1 MTSDSPSQ
9 KIGGTVKREA
19 GVKVTHNVPMLSIED
34 VFSEDAVCAWID
46 KVHAIHPDCTFSVE
60 TKIDGLSM
68 SLRYVK
74 EADGKLH
81 LQLAETRGDGL
92 IGEDVTANARVVGD
106 VLQVIDLPYDSLEL
120 RGEVYMSHE
129 DFEKY
134 NEEQAWKILKQ
145 DFEDGLFRVFFN
157 QKEYTSLSEEL
168 KPQEENELV
177 IIRLVMLT
185 GRLW

>member
-1 MTSDSPSQ
+1 MRVYVIKRKVSSD
-9 KIGGTVKREA
+9 RE
-19 GVKVTHNVPMLSIED
+19 LS
-34 VFSEDAVCAWID
+34 
-46 KVHAIHPDCTFSVE
+46 
-60 TKIDGLSM
+60 
-68 SLRYVK
+68 
-74 EADGKLH
+74 
-81 LQLAETRGDGL
+81 
-92 IGEDVTANARVVGD
+92 RVVYN
-106 VLQVIDLPYDSLEL
+106 LPEIRKVEEL
-120 RGEVYMSHE
+120 LCEVMKAELHSE
-129 DFEKY
+129 EGISSPGKFVFETWQKEKY